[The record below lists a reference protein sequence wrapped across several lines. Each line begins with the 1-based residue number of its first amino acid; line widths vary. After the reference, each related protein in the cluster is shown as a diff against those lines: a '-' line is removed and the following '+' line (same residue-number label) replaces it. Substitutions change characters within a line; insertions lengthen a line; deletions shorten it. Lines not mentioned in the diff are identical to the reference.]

1 MHQKWCNFKG
11 SFSSDSCFIYI
22 IAFKRHHRAIMETF
36 GPNIIWVYLFLHT
49 ETLSYLHFTELAQE
63 ANPSDH
69 PRASTLFLN
78 KSQTDGQY
86 FSDLI
91 LWFLLNLTDS
101 FLSISVREK
110 RKSNYMNHVSFL
122 KKLLNTWLIGVSPA
136 KRLKLSSHLLQ
147 MSPGLLTK
155 KYSSCSTI
163 FIDDSTVSQPN
174 LKSTIKWWLYLHLLN
189 VAIEMVLHF
198 EFWCPVFL

>member
-1 MHQKWCNFKG
+1 MRQKWYNFKG
-11 SFSSDSCFIYI
+11 SFCSDSCFIYI
-22 IAFKRHHRAIMETF
+22 IAFKQQTF
-36 GPNIIWVYLFLHT
+36 GPNIIWVYLFLHS
-49 ETLSYLHFTELAQE
+49 ETLSFLHFTELAQE

-86 FSDLI
+86 FSVKDLI
-91 LWFLLNLTDS
+91 RWLLLNLTDS

-122 KKLLNTWLIGVSPA
+122 KKLLNAWLIGVTGVSPA
-136 KRLKLSSHLLQ
+136 KRLKLPPHLLQ

-155 KYSSCSTI
+155 KFSSCSTI

-174 LKSTIKWWLYLHLLN
+174 LKSTIKWWLYLRLLN
-189 VAIEMVLHF
+189 VVTEMVLHF